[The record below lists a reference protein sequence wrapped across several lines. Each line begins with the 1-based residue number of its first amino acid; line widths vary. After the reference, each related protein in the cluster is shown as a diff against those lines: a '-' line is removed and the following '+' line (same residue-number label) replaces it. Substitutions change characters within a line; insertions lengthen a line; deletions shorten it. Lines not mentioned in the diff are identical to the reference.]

1 MKKTL
6 LLLLTALSAASFAF
20 AGGDAC
26 ADKSKCDDKAK
37 DCCCC
42 KDAKD
47 CKDAKAATCKKPDD
61 KAATKDAD
69 KK

>member
-6 LLLLTALSAASFAF
+6 LLITALSAASFAF

-47 CKDAKAATCKKPDD
+47 CKDAKATCQKPDA
-61 KAATKDAD
+61 KAATKEAD